1 MSDEPTV
8 VLLRAAELAPGSP
21 YAHAAVMPPG
31 SHFVVTAGACPLNAA
46 GEIVGRGDVATQ
58 ATHVM
63 DNLEAALHAA
73 GAELRDVAKTTVYV
87 ATERREDLVAAW
99 RVVRERFADH
109 DPPSTLLGVTMLGYP
124 DQLVEVEAVAS
135 VPHPG

>member
-1 MSDEPTV
+1 
-8 VLLRAAELAPGSP
+8 
-21 YAHAAVMPPG
+21 MPPG

-46 GEIVGRGDVATQ
+46 GEIVGPGDVATQ
-58 ATHVM
+58 AAHVM
-63 DNLEAALHAA
+63 DNLEAALRAA